1 MMRRLSGIAAGT
13 GGAVLLLLLVLAP
26 IPGHTASAQSSD
38 EYVAARFT
46 GRCSQCWPD
55 WIELFRPLRGV
66 GPQTQNGLAF
76 LFVNG
81 SFNDPWRNR
90 SHLHFSR
97 VEAPTEIVA
106 QFQFNNATIGGR
118 LVLTDGTFSCLPP
131 SHVVAFVTDELFI
144 LTLRDDGENWYG
156 AFVGDLTLLDP
167 EFAPR
172 PERADLYTTVGLLE
186 KAGAQLR
193 LRALRVIPQ
202 ITRFS
207 PIEVRL
213 ALEEMPTGSLLAAT
227 FHTKSGGITEV
238 HAHLEP
244 EEVRPAG
251 RAGVVYLVGNGA
263 PCASL
268 VQREIALRAFLA
280 R

>member
-1 MMRRLSGIAAGT
+1 MRRFSGIAAGT
-13 GGAVLLLLLVLAP
+13 RGAALLLLLALAP
-26 IPGHTASAQSSD
+26 IPRSTAGAQSSD

-46 GRCSQCWPD
+46 GRCSSCWPD
-55 WIELFRPLRGV
+55 WIELFRPLRGI

-81 SFNDPWRNR
+81 SLNDPWRNQ
-90 SHLHFSR
+90 SHLYFSK
-97 VEAPTEIVA
+97 VEVPTEVLA

-118 LVLTDGTFSCLPP
+118 LVLTDGNFYCLPP
-131 SHVVAFVTDELFI
+131 SHVMAFVTDELFV
-144 LTLRDDGENWYG
+144 LTLRDDGESWYG

-167 EFAPR
+167 EFAPQ
-172 PERADLYTTVGLLE
+172 PERADMYTTVGLLE
-186 KAGAQLR
+186 KAGTELR

-207 PIEVRL
+207 PLEVRL
-213 ALEEMPTGSLLAAT
+213 ALEEPPTGPLLVAT
-227 FHTKSGGITEV
+227 FQIKRVGIVEV
-238 HAHLEP
+238 RAPLEP
-244 EEVRPAG
+244 EELRPTG